1 MTNKI
6 YERAFNVAIKCGFCS
21 DCRWKLDGSYCHEC
35 DCYQNAVKVIRDALE
50 KLDDIE
56 ESKATV
62 WHNAQNDPPKEI
74 GITLLAC
81 DNSTSDAQCC
91 LEFDSVPKIS
101 DFGDENDLIRR
112 GDALKA
118 IRKACISAYLP
129 FDSATPEGQ
138 RVMAALYAVWKVK
151 KEGKTHDSI

>member
-1 MTNKI
+1 MSTTIGCPIPGASQPNNPVKI
-6 YERAFNVAIKCGFCS
+6 IDKACM
-21 DCRWKLDGSYCHEC
+21 SYIIDHQEEKKVLYLSLENCEGG
-35 DCYQNAVKVIRDALE
+35 AVV
-50 KLDDIE
+50 
-56 ESKATV
+56 V
-62 WHNAQNDPPKEI
+62 
-74 GITLLAC
+74 AC

-138 RVMAALYAVWKVK
+138 RVMDALYAV
-151 KEGKTHDSI
+151 

>member
-1 MTNKI
+1 MNQTFFDPVNS
-6 YERAFNVAIKCGFCS
+6 KCISF
-21 DCRWKLDGSYCHEC
+21 DGM
-35 DCYQNAVKVIRDALE
+35 
-50 KLDDIE
+50 
-56 ESKATV
+56 
-62 WHNAQNDPPKEI
+62 
-74 GITLLAC
+74 
-81 DNSTSDAQCC
+81 
-91 LEFDSVPKIS
+91 PKIS

-138 RVMAALYAVWKVK
+138 RVMAALYAVWRVK

>member
-1 MTNKI
+1 MNKI
-6 YERAFNVAIKCGFCS
+6 IKIVDYSGM
-21 DCRWKLDGSYCHEC
+21 DD
-35 DCYQNAVKVIRDALE
+35 VIKHPEQHRGLYLSLE
-50 KLDDIE
+50 HGTL
-56 ESKATV
+56 
-62 WHNAQNDPPKEI
+62 

-81 DNSTSDAQCC
+81 DNSTSDAQC
-91 LEFDSVPKIS
+91 LKLDSVPKIS
-101 DFGDENDLIRR
+101 DFGDANDLIRR

-129 FDSATPEGQ
+129 FNFATPEGQ